1 MPKLTKFL
9 SQRDIISAVTARVS
23 NKYPDVSGKCETVA
37 AELAAELKK
46 YGVNAKHVIGWF
58 TLDEPNADRYAN
70 SLYTSEDD
78 YKVEH
83 DWVAIEGKILDITSK
98 QFRDDVYIE
107 IPDIVYA
114 DHAHPL
120 YLRYEQTSEA

>member
-1 MPKLTKFL
+1 MQKLAKFL
-9 SQRDIISAVTARVS
+9 SQHDIIGAIAERIN
-23 NKYPDVSGKCETVA
+23 NKHPDVSGKCEIIA
-37 AELAAELKK
+37 EELANELKK

-58 TLDEPNADRYAN
+58 SLDEPSADRYAS
-70 SLYTSEDD
+70 SLYTSDDD

-83 DWVAIEGKILDITSK
+83 DWVDVEGKILDTTAK

-120 YLRYEQTSEA
+120 YLRYEQTSYA

>member
-1 MPKLTKFL
+1 MTKLTNFL
-9 SQRDIISAVTARVS
+9 SQNDIVSAIAERVS
-23 NKYPDVSGKCETVA
+23 NKHPDVSGKCEVI
-37 AELAAELKK
+37 AEELSKELKK

-58 TLDEPNADRYAN
+58 TLDEPSADRYAS
-70 SLYTSEDD
+70 SLYTSDDD

-83 DWVAIEGKILDITSK
+83 DWVVVEGKILDITSK